1 MFTLPSAAFHE
12 QSEIRNAMLQKLLA
26 RRSVSPRRL
35 AAPGPSPHEIECIL
49 QIGMRGPDH
58 GRLHPWRV
66 IEVMPDERAELAQL
80 FEDEKLRRNPSATD
94 LDRERARDHAL
105 NPPVLLVF
113 VVAPTAPSP
122 IPQTEQWLAAGA
134 ALGNVLNAAHVMG
147 YGACILSGAR
157 CSDEVLQS
165 ALGLRP
171 KEQLAGFISI
181 GQATNTPLNTKLA
194 PIDSVWRQWSAAT
207 HQRPAHSICGAD
219 P

>member
-1 MFTLPSAAFHE
+1 MFKLPTAVCDE
-12 QSEIRNAMLQKLLA
+12 PPEIRDAMLQKLLA

-35 AAPGPSPHEIECIL
+35 TAPGPSPHEIECIL
-49 QIGMRGPDH
+49 QIGMRGPDY
-58 GRLHPWRV
+58 GRLHSWRV
-66 IEVMPDERAELAQL
+66 IEVMPDERSELAQL

-105 NPPVLLVF
+105 NSPVLLVF

-122 IPQTEQWLAAGA
+122 VPQTEQWLAAGA

-147 YGACILSGAR
+147 YGACILSGVR

-165 ALGLRP
+165 VLGLRS
-171 KEQLAGFISI
+171 KEHLTGLISI
-181 GQATNTPLNTKLA
+181 GQAANTPLNTKLV
-194 PIDSVWRQWSAAT
+194 PIEGIWRQWSAPP
-207 HQRPAHSICGAD
+207 HLKPAHSICGAD